1 MLCSS
6 ISGCLERSCL
16 SRSVRSPKSLLGQL
30 GERQGYRGA
39 CRALTWSLETCYF
52 LSKKTFS
59 AGLGGFSTL
68 ACISVEKARSM
79 LDIERRVVGYQALVI
94 VRVETV
100 NWEHK
105 AQ

>member
-1 MLCSS
+1 
-6 ISGCLERSCL
+6 
-16 SRSVRSPKSLLGQL
+16 LLRQL

-39 CRALTWSLETCYF
+39 SRALTWSLETCYC

-59 AGLGGFSTL
+59 GGLGGISTL
-68 ACISVEKARSM
+68 ACIPVEKSWSM

-94 VRVETV
+94 VRVETA